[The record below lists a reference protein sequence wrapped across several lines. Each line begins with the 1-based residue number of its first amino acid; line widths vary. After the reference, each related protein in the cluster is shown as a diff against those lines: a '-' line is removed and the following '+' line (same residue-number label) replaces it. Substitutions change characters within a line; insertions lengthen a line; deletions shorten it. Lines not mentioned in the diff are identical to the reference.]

1 MTFARRRDLRVDK
14 RLGTPHISDASACG
28 TKILLLDERT
38 KGIQPNVMQQIG
50 NALEL
55 LRRQGDMA
63 IVLVWQNADFAC
75 RIANAFTIMELGR
88 IKNVAAMSAYVQAM
102 LMADFALLKRTTGCR
117 GAGRRPKQFFTSA
130 WITGTNGGVLPI
142 IRDERTALLLMSY

>member
-14 RLGTPHISDASACG
+14 RLGTPHTSDASACG

-75 RIANAFTIMELGR
+75 RIANAFTIMELGC

-102 LMADFALLKRTTGCR
+102 L
-117 GAGRRPKQFFTSA
+117 GRLCTLETHHRLPRCGTQAKAVFHFCLDNGHQWWSA
-130 WITGTNGGVLPI
+130 
-142 IRDERTALLLMSY
+142 AYY